1 MKSMNE
7 SKHGFW
13 GVLARKAK
21 AILDEDTEPQ
31 HFETPERKRSPM
43 SAATPTMGKVS
54 FSVLYLYVPKKKKKK
69 NLEGKWS
76 KMVKIF

>member
-54 FSVLYLYVPKKKKKK
+54 FSVLYLYVPKKKKN